1 MGQERPRI
9 SSAWCTISS
18 LKGRLRCPAERAHS
32 TIWATMHT
40 SSFMSSVHTTAT
52 DARYCVPSLVLP
64 HTRISRQISSLL
76 DVLLHTPNSKDVRLA
91 LTLHL
96 LRCLPESSPM

>member
-9 SSAWCTISS
+9 SSAWCTISAR
-18 LKGRLRCPAERAHS
+18 KGRPRCPAERAHS

-52 DARYCVPSLVLP
+52 DARYCVPSLVL
-64 HTRISRQISSLL
+64 HYT
-76 DVLLHTPNSKDVRLA
+76 
-91 LTLHL
+91 TLNCVPSTHDFNWW
-96 LRCLPESSPM
+96 